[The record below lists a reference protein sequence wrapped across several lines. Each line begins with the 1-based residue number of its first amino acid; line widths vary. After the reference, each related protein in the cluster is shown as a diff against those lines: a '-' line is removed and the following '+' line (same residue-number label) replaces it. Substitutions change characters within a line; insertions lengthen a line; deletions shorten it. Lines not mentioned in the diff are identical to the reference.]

1 MKRWTT
7 IFTVFMALMVGMAMN
22 LPVGQAESG
31 QEITAIYVLEA
42 VKAMRTVYA
51 AAVLEKVK
59 QDGVMPKE
67 NWAKEDHAIMLP
79 AQFVKAVG
87 REVRNF
93 EVGLLGIHP
102 LYKTNAPQT
111 GREKEMLDLLAKGN
125 KKVVTFSD
133 GKQFKGMSADFAIL
147 QGCADC
153 HNQHANTT
161 KKDWKIGDFMGAII
175 FRMEDQNF

>member
-7 IFTVFMALMVGMAMN
+7 ILTVFISLMVGMAMN
-22 LPVGQAESG
+22 LPVGQADSG
-31 QEITAIYVLEA
+31 QERTARYVLEI
-42 VKAMRTVYA
+42 VKASRTVYS
-51 AAVLEKVK
+51 AAVIEKAK
-59 QDGVMPKE
+59 KNGVLPKE

-93 EVGLLGIHP
+93 ELGLIGTHP
-102 LYKTNAPQT
+102 LYKSNAPQT

-125 KKVVTFSD
+125 QKVVTFSD

-153 HNQHANTT
+153 HNKHAKAT

-175 FRMEDQNF
+175 FRMTDQNF

>member
-7 IFTVFMALMVGMAMN
+7 ILTVFISLMVGMAMN

-31 QEITAIYVLEA
+31 QETTAIYVLET

-51 AAVLEKVK
+51 AAVIEKAK
-59 QDGVMPKE
+59 QDGLMPRE
-67 NWAKEDHAIMLP
+67 NWAKEAHAIMLP

-87 REVRNF
+87 RETRNF
-93 EVGLLGIHP
+93 EVALLGTYP

-111 GREKEMLDLLAKGN
+111 GREKEMLDLLAEGN
-125 KKVVTFSD
+125 KKIVTFSD

-147 QGCADC
+147 QGCVDC
-153 HNQHANTT
+153 HNTHAKTT

-175 FRMEDQNF
+175 FRMQDQNF

>member
-1 MKRWTT
+1 MKRWTL
-7 IFTVFMALMVGMAMN
+7 ILTVFIALMVGMAMS

-31 QEITAIYVLEA
+31 QETTAIYVLET

-51 AAVLEKVK
+51 AAVIEKAK

-67 NWAKEDHAIMLP
+67 HWAKEDHAIMLP

-102 LYKTNAPQT
+102 LYKSNKPQT

-147 QGCADC
+147 QGCVDC
-153 HNQHANTT
+153 HNTHAKTT

-175 FRMEDQNF
+175 FRMADQDF